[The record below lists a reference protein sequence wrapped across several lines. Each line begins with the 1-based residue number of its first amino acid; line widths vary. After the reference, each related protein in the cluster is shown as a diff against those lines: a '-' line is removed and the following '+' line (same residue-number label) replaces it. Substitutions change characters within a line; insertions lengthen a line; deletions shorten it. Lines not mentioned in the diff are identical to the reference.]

1 MRTMIHT
8 IKQKALNWFETI
20 LAQYRQET
28 KQKEYSE
35 YELYVTLV
43 EQLNPQKFAG
53 FNNAA
58 NSHKKLYVVFDNIE
72 KLINHLYFYNTAL
85 LSRKIIYSGVVPQ
98 EHYEVNVGSFFLSDD
113 KRYVEEHILIEQF
126 INVSSEFIKN
136 YQEKSKAVIGE
147 DAHNC
152 RVLLFF
158 KNHLSTFTQQLLEVQ
173 I

>member
-1 MRTMIHT
+1 MIHT

-20 LAQYRQET
+20 LMQYRQET

-35 YELYVTLV
+35 YEIYVTLAS
-43 EQLNPQKFAG
+43 QLNPQKFAD

-58 NSHKKLYVVFDNIE
+58 NSHKKIYVVFDNIE
-72 KLINHLYFYNTAL
+72 KLINHLYFYNTAM
-85 LSRKIIYSGVVPQ
+85 LSKKIIYSGVVPQ
-98 EHYEVNVGSFFLSDD
+98 EEYEINVGNFFLSED
-113 KRYVEEHILIEQF
+113 KRYVEEEVLIEQF
-126 INVSSEFIKN
+126 INISSEFIKN
-136 YQEKSKAVIGE
+136 YEEKSKAVIGE

-158 KNHLSTFTQQLLEVQ
+158 KNHLSTFTQQLIEVQ